1 MEIIKHISCNN
12 RVKLEF
18 IPIYSIINY
27 NVNSIITIK
36 IQQTIQLLWQYKKKI
51 YSTNYK
57 KKKPIDFRN
66 EKCLH

>member
-36 IQQTIQLLWQYKKKI
+36 IQQTIQLLWQYKK
-51 YSTNYK
+51 
-57 KKKPIDFRN
+57 
-66 EKCLH
+66 